1 MDGKTISR
9 ESRTIRLTNVGF
21 GETLSRA
28 RKYHYP
34 RWGGTGHG
42 YTGGKKRWF
51 CTDITYFLLK
61 KNMLINTDHHPCT
74 SQKYI

>member
-42 YTGGKKRWF
+42 YTGEKNHGFAPILHISFSKKI
-51 CTDITYFLLK
+51 C
-61 KNMLINTDHHPCT
+61 
-74 SQKYI
+74 